1 MRKNYL
7 DNIRIIIILLL
18 FTYHTF
24 MIWNNYGEK
33 FYIWAGDSN
42 CLSTLIV
49 LVASWF
55 MPILFLIAG
64 ISARYSLQ
72 KRNTKEFIKERIKKI
87 LIPFIFG
94 LIFLVP
100 LQTLYARIYFNNY
113 NGNIIENF
121 QYFFTHYSDLTGY
134 DGMFTLGHLWF
145 LLYLFLITII
155 TLPVIKKIKLNIK
168 PNIFIILFMF
178 IPLYIMYNIGNIGGK
193 SIGEYIFLYLIGYYL
208 VTDEFIDKL
217 IKLKKIILPIFLL
230 SEIII
235 GTLYYTN
242 GFYNDL
248 LVKFVG
254 WFGICSCIIIGKLFF
269 NKENKITK
277 YFKNASFP
285 IYILHQTILVIVGYY
300 SLTYINNF
308 YIQLITILLISF
320 TFTIMF
326 YEIIKRIPIIR
337 KMIGIK

>member
-7 DNIRIIIILLL
+7 DNIRITIILLL
-18 FTYHTF
+18 FPYHTF

-33 FYIWAGDSN
+33 FYIWGGDN
-42 CLSTLIV
+42 NILSTLIV

-64 ISARYSLQ
+64 ISSRYSLQ
-72 KRNTKEFIKERIKKI
+72 KRSTKEFIKERVKKI
-87 LIPFIFG
+87 LIPFICG
-94 LIFLVP
+94 LILLVP
-100 LQTLYARIYFNNY
+100 FQTLYARIYFNNY

-121 QYFFTHYSDLTGY
+121 KYFFTHYSDLTGY

-145 LLYLFLITII
+145 LLYLFLISLI
-155 TLPVIKKIKLNIK
+155 TLPIIKKIKINIK
-168 PNIFIILFMF
+168 PNIFIILLMF

-193 SIGEYIFLYLIGYYL
+193 SIGEYIFLYLLGYYL
-208 VTDEFIDKL
+208 FTDEFIDKL
-217 IKLKKIILPIFLL
+217 LKYKKIILPIFII

-235 GTLYYTN
+235 GTLYYTC

-254 WFGICSCIIIGKLFF
+254 WLGICSCLIIGKLTFD
-269 NKENKITK
+269 KENKITK

-285 IYILHQTILVIVGYY
+285 IYILHQTILVIIGYY
-300 SLTYINNF
+300 SLTHINNF
-308 YIQLITILLISF
+308 YIQLITILLVSF
-320 TFTIMF
+320 ILTIMC